1 MLKKSIAIPVLTFV
15 LGVIISG
22 FLVNR
27 ISLDSIEEETQ
38 KPLYWVAPMDASYRK
53 DGPGK
58 SPMGMDLVPVY
69 ETAKT
74 ESVPVGTV
82 TISSQI
88 ESELGVRTAKVKSQ
102 IMRQDLNVAGFL
114 QYDDTSV
121 QHYHSRTNG
130 WVEKLY
136 VYSVGDK
143 IQKGDKL
150 YDLYSP
156 ELVYGQEEFIAALN
170 TVNHSLLQSS
180 RLKLQ
185 ALGVSTQQINE
196 LQKNKTVKQ
205 RLTFYAKKSG
215 YVSHL
220 NVREGMYVQPQVEML
235 ASADLSSI
243 WVIAEVFESQSAW
256 LELGLPVTMS
266 VKAFADKRWQGKVDY
281 IFPNMNA
288 VNRTQQVR
296 VVFDNADLLLKPN
309 MFAQLSIETKPT
321 LPRLTVPD
329 NAIILTGSGERV
341 VLALGSGKFRSVSV
355 TTGLQAQGVTEILSG
370 LKAGQSI
377 VTSAQ
382 FLIDSESNVSAE
394 LNRIDADSN
403 TMTTNLPSA
412 MDQTMVHDHHEME
425 NHHD

>member
-1 MLKKSIAIPVLTFV
+1 MLKKSIAIPVITFV

>member
-27 ISLDSIEEETQ
+27 ISLDSIEEESQ

-309 MFAQLSIETKPT
+309 MFGQLSIETKPT

-355 TTGLQAQGVTEILSG
+355 TTGVQAQGVTEILSG

-412 MDQTMVHDHHEME
+412 MDQTMVHGHHEME
-425 NHHD
+425 DHHD